1 MVMKKISVFKYDSE
15 DNVVRA
21 LYKIG
26 LIIFVP
32 LVILFFFLRT
42 DTAVDYLL
50 NGGYYCTF
58 KSATGLNCPG
68 CGGTR
73 ASLYLAR
80 LDVVNSFKMNA
91 TVIVSVILYLFFMIK
106 ETLHRVF
113 GFKGI
118 KEWQVYVLI
127 AIFVAT
133 VVIRW
138 IVCNF
143 VFVL

>member
-1 MVMKKISVFKYDSE
+1 MKKLSVFKYDSE

-26 LIIFVP
+26 LIILVP
-32 LVILFFFLRT
+32 LVFLFFFLRT
-42 DTAVDYLL
+42 DAAVDYLI

-80 LDVVNSFKMNA
+80 LNFAESFKMNA
-91 TVIVSVILYLFFMIK
+91 TVLVSVILYLFFMIK
-106 ETLHRVF
+106 ETLHRIF
-113 GFKGI
+113 RLKGI
-118 KEWQVYVLI
+118 KEKHVYILI
-127 AIFVAT
+127 GIFVLT
-133 VVIRW
+133 VVVRW

-143 VFVL
+143 IIVL

>member
-1 MVMKKISVFKYDSE
+1 
-15 DNVVRA
+15 
-21 LYKIG
+21 
-26 LIIFVP
+26 
-32 LVILFFFLRT
+32 
-42 DTAVDYLL
+42 
-50 NGGYYCTF
+50 
-58 KSATGLNCPG
+58 
-68 CGGTR
+68 
-73 ASLYLAR
+73 
-80 LDVVNSFKMNA
+80 
-91 TVIVSVILYLFFMIK
+91 MIK

-113 GFKGI
+113 GLKGV

>member
-1 MVMKKISVFKYDSE
+1 MKKLRVFKYDSE
-15 DNVVRA
+15 DNVVKA

-42 DTAVDYLL
+42 DAAVDYLL

-73 ASLYLAR
+73 ASFYLAR
-80 LDVVNSFKMNA
+80 LDIVNSFKMNA

-113 GFKGI
+113 GLKGV

>member
-1 MVMKKISVFKYDSE
+1 M
-15 DNVVRA
+15 
-21 LYKIG
+21 
-26 LIIFVP
+26 
-32 LVILFFFLRT
+32 ILFFFLRT
-42 DTAVDYLL
+42 DAAVDYLL

-73 ASLYLAR
+73 ASFYLAR
-80 LDVVNSFKMNA
+80 LDIVNSFKMNA
-91 TVIVSVILYLFFMIK
+91 TVLVSVILYLFFMIK

-113 GFKGI
+113 GLKGV

>member
-1 MVMKKISVFKYDSE
+1 MKRKLSPE
-15 DNVVRA
+15 DE
-21 LYKIG
+21 LFYIG
-26 LIIFVP
+26 LAVFP
-32 LVILFFFLRT
+32 LGIAALWLYRRLINFMPSIPCFF
-42 DTAVDYLL
+42 
-50 NGGYYCTF
+50 NTF
-58 KSATGLNCPG
+58 FGMYCPG

-73 ASLYLAR
+73 ASFYLAR
-80 LDVVNSFKMNA
+80 LDIVNSFKMNA
-91 TVIVSVILYLFFMIK
+91 TVLVSVILYLFFMIK

-113 GFKGI
+113 GLKGV

>member
-1 MVMKKISVFKYDSE
+1 MKKLSVFKYDSE

-42 DTAVDYLL
+42 DVAVDYLI

-80 LDVVNSFKMNA
+80 LNFAESFKMNA
-91 TVIVSVILYLFFMIK
+91 TVLVSVILYLFFMIK

-113 GFKGI
+113 GLKGV